1 MAFFVLAARQCFAD
15 ADGDVRAPSMKDRRI
30 VIVGF
35 MGCGKTTVA
44 NALAQRLGCA
54 MIDLDSF
61 ISDRE
66 GRSPAELIKE
76 DGEPAFR
83 EIEARALQDVLEK
96 NAARVIALG
105 GGAWTVATNRALV
118 EKNDCPSVW
127 LDAPFELCWER
138 ITSSGTTRPLAPD
151 RETAR
156 KLYDSRRPTYSLA
169 QIRIDSSEMKP
180 PDEIVNEVETRLK

>member
-1 MAFFVLAARQCFAD
+1 MT
-15 ADGDVRAPSMKDRRI
+15 DRRI

-44 NALAQRLGCA
+44 EALAARLGCG

-61 ISDRE
+61 ITKGER
-66 GRSPAELIKE
+66 RSPAEIIVQ

-83 EIEARALQDVLEK
+83 RIETRALQDALEQ

-105 GGAWTVATNRALV
+105 GGAWTIEENRALV
-118 EKNDCPSVW
+118 SQYHCLSVW

-138 ITSSGTTRPLAPD
+138 IAASGTTRPMAPD
-151 RETAR
+151 RLKAES
-156 KLYDSRRPTYSLA
+156 LYNDRRVSYE
-169 QIRIDSSEMKP
+169 SSEVRVAVFSNSTPKLLTN
-180 PDEIVNEVETRLK
+180 EILRRGV